1 LNHVSFFSAGVKARR
16 VVTEVEVTQL
26 VTNVNHVRIVV
37 VVSEGLSI
45 FVEIVLMLRESL
57 MILRLFD
64 VADVLSRHVPPESRL
79 NFHDKS
85 DLNGVS
91 E

>member
-1 LNHVSFFSAGVKARR
+1 LNHVSFFSAGVEARR

-37 VVSEGLSI
+37 VVSERLSI

-64 VADVLSRHVPPESRL
+64 VADVLSGHVAPESRL

>member
-1 LNHVSFFSAGVKARR
+1 MNHVSFFSTGVEARR
-16 VVTEVEVTQL
+16 IVTEVEVAQL

-37 VVSEGLSI
+37 VVGERLSI

-57 MILRLFD
+57 MILGLFD
-64 VADVLSRHVPPESRL
+64 VADVLSGHVAPESRL
-79 NFHDKS
+79 NFNDKS